1 MGYASFKTSVP
12 FNLCKKAID
21 RGGTQGEPEVTGDL
35 SYDGN
40 GEITIP
46 TSMCDVTID
55 LDTEEDWGDVNNKAK
70 QNQVKKKFGELE
82 E

>member
-21 RGGTQGEPEVTGDL
+21 RGGLQEEPEVTGDP

-40 GEITIP
+40 GEITLLGVFSGIIAWK
-46 TSMCDVTID
+46 VI
-55 LDTEEDWGDVNNKAK
+55 LW
-70 QNQVKKKFGELE
+70 KKKQYKK
-82 E
+82 